1 VISVESG
8 VDRISADREY
18 FLHIRD
24 AILENQG
31 FPISRNR
38 LHTAGG
44 RQTVHIAIKKFEVEE
59 LFENKRQAI
68 RE

>member
-24 AILENQG
+24 AMLENQS

-38 LHTAGG
+38 LHTAGW
-44 RQTVHIAIKKFEVEE
+44 RQRVHIAIKKFEVEE
-59 LFENKRQAI
+59 LFENKRQGI